1 MDLFALKYQL
11 ERQLRPFRT
20 NEVRRRPADKSG
32 VYALWL
38 PSGDFPECLYV
49 GISTTCVRQ
58 RLLSHLYNETNDEL
72 RRELS
77 LFGDDVQFSV
87 AFTDDHAQTREL
99 EARVV
104 RDWQP
109 RCNILLR

>member
-1 MDLFALKYQL
+1 MNLFALKYQL
-11 ERQLRPFRT
+11 ERKLRPFRSDEIRLLPE
-20 NEVRRRPADKSG
+20 NRRG

-38 PSGDFPECLYV
+38 PSGEFPECLYV

-72 RRELS
+72 RRELDM
-77 LFGDDVQFSV
+77 FGDDVRFSV
-87 AFTDDHAQTREL
+87 AFTEDDTQTREL

-104 RDWQP
+104 SDWQP
-109 RCNILLR
+109 RCNIRLR

>member
-1 MDLFALKYQL
+1 MNPFALKYQL
-11 ERQLRPFRT
+11 ERQLRPFRSD
-20 NEVRRRPADKSG
+20 EVRRLPVDKRG

-58 RLLSHLYNETNDEL
+58 RLLSHLYKETNDEL
-72 RRELS
+72 RRELKM
-77 LFGDDVQFSV
+77 FGDDVQFSV
-87 AFTDDHAQTREL
+87 ALTGDDAQTRKL

-104 RDWQP
+104 SDWQP
-109 RCNILLR
+109 RCNIRLR

>member
-1 MDLFALKYQL
+1 MNPFALKYQL
-11 ERQLRPFRT
+11 ERKFRPFRSD
-20 NEVRRRPADKSG
+20 EVRRLPVDKRG

-72 RRELS
+72 RRELDM
-77 LFGDDVQFSV
+77 FGDDVRFSV
-87 AFTDDHAQTREL
+87 AFTEDDTQTREL

-104 RDWQP
+104 GDWQP
-109 RCNILLR
+109 RCNIRLR

>member
-1 MDLFALKYQL
+1 MNPFALKYQL
-11 ERQLRPFRT
+11 ERNLRPFRSD
-20 NEVRRRPADKSG
+20 EVRSLAADRRG

-38 PSGDFPECLYV
+38 PSGTFPECLYV

-72 RRELS
+72 RRELKM
-77 LFGDDVQFSV
+77 FGEDVRFSV
-87 AFTDDHAQTREL
+87 AFTDDYEQTREL

-104 RDWQP
+104 SDWQP